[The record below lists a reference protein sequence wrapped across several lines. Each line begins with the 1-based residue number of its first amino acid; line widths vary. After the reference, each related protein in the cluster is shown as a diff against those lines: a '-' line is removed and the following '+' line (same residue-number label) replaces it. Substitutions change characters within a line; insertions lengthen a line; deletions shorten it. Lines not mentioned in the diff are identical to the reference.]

1 MPERKSFHISS
12 IKQSNKA
19 ISSFSITAKVIF
31 MFFSTGRMERKL
43 VLESSLLAGSWGL
56 LELYILLI
64 DDIVELDKIP
74 DDLDVH
80 VNRRLR
86 NYTVAID
93 VQHKDL
99 LIPLLIA
106 RCPVSRPKGI

>member
-1 MPERKSFHISS
+1 
-12 IKQSNKA
+12 
-19 ISSFSITAKVIF
+19 

-56 LELYILLI
+56 LELYILL
-64 DDIVELDKIP
+64 DDIVELDMIP

-106 RCPVSRPKGI
+106 RCPVSMPKGI